1 MLCRRV
7 CKMAVVMGLLAGL
20 FGSAAAQIVPL
31 GGPAPEVSGGPW
43 INSTPLSLA
52 TLRGRVVLIDFW
64 TFG

>member
-1 MLCRRV
+1 MLYRRV

-31 GGPAPEVSGGPW
+31 GAPAPEVNGGPW
-43 INSTPLSLA
+43 INSAPLTLGA
-52 TLRGRVVLIDFW
+52 LRGRVVLIDFW